1 MRGMNK
7 IKHTIYTILLAGLL
21 MAEAVG
27 CQRADQTRT
36 ITLPPLA
43 DADPDSETIQ
53 IGRILEYNSDG
64 PIESMIY
71 PGIGMKGDNVIYLLT
86 RDMANDTS
94 QCLKVDMEQERILDD
109 IYVEEGN
116 VSIFNA
122 FFAPGGQYLA
132 YERIM
137 EEQGLNQL
145 VLFSVENQGM
155 QFFWET
161 RETNEVYQYA
171 WSDDGTC
178 LFTWQDGAGY
188 DPYQDWQ
195 ITRYKINE
203 QPDKTLR
210 VDKTQFNLEGRGAAV
225 RSVLPSADGSEV
237 YVREDFEL
245 LMSGRALDMMA
256 QNKDSSAAAGSG
268 ASTGGTSTDSDMDI
282 NDVIPPANNWLIDMD
297 EMIMSSLPEYFKGT
311 ASPIKYTQAGLFV
324 QEEGGLLCLIGDIG
338 GQATRTEL
346 FQTEGMEVCVCG
358 KGDHVFLA
366 EWITPGTYQI
376 SGARILEGEAFG
388 RKILYRGTQDSVERL
403 SVEGDHMIVFHS
415 LEYAEPRGHY
425 FLKIV
430 SLEY

>member
-1 MRGMNK
+1 
-7 IKHTIYTILLAGLL
+7 
-21 MAEAVG
+21 
-27 CQRADQTRT
+27 
-36 ITLPPLA
+36 
-43 DADPDSETIQ
+43 
-53 IGRILEYNSDG
+53 
-64 PIESMIY
+64 MIY

-237 YVREDFEL
+237 YEI
-245 LMSGRALDMMA
+245 GRA
-256 QNKDSSAAAGSG
+256 S
-268 ASTGGTSTDSDMDI
+268 
-282 NDVIPPANNWLIDMD
+282 
-297 EMIMSSLPEYFKGT
+297 
-311 ASPIKYTQAGLFV
+311 
-324 QEEGGLLCLIGDIG
+324 C
-338 GQATRTEL
+338 R
-346 FQTEGMEVCVCG
+346 
-358 KGDHVFLA
+358 
-366 EWITPGTYQI
+366 
-376 SGARILEGEAFG
+376 
-388 RKILYRGTQDSVERL
+388 ER
-403 SVEGDHMIVFHS
+403 V
-415 LEYAEPRGHY
+415 
-425 FLKIV
+425 
-430 SLEY
+430 